1 MAEHAIK
8 IPQHHRSAF
17 AVELCTK
24 GAVFF
29 GGDRSL
35 MRFRSGSRQFAM
47 YLIAACAILTG
58 AMTTFNAHA
67 DVWVRMD
74 ETGVGHFARERLDE
88 RYVLYYRAPAP
99 KAEGSGAVA
108 GAQSTERPPS
118 LEEYSPKLAAFFQSS
133 PRYRKIKPLLAE
145 ASRSYGVD
153 VELLQALIAAES
165 AFNPAAVSDK
175 GAIGLMQVMP
185 DTARRFGIDSDQWLS
200 IETKL
205 ADPRINVHIGSRYLR
220 LLLNM
225 FPGRLDLALASY
237 NAGEGA
243 VIKAGNAIPK
253 YKETQEYVAMV
264 TELYGVLKP
273 PPTSE
278 TLRSNGR
285 VKRQYAPGVALS
297 GSRDPYAL
305 VIPSD
310 SLVVQKTGTAVPTPP
325 SRSVE

>member
-1 MAEHAIK
+1 MR
-8 IPQHHRSAF
+8 RSF
-17 AVELCTK
+17 YFE
-24 GAVFF
+24 
-29 GGDRSL
+29 
-35 MRFRSGSRQFAM
+35 RFRRV
-47 YLIAACAILTG
+47 LIAFVATAFLGIG
-58 AMTTFNAHA
+58 MAHA

-74 ETGVGHFARERLDE
+74 EEGAGHFARERLDD
-88 RYVLYYRAPAP
+88 RYVLYYRAPVP
-99 KAEGSGAVA
+99 KAVDGTAAAAVA
-108 GAQSTERPPS
+108 PERTPA
-118 LEEYSPKLAAFFQSS
+118 LEEYSRKLAAFFQTS
-133 PRYRKIKPLLAE
+133 PRYKKIKPLLTE
-145 ASRSYGVD
+145 ASLAYRID

-205 ADPRINVHIGSRYLR
+205 ANPRINVQIGSRYLR

-253 YKETQEYVAMV
+253 YKETQDYVAMV

-273 PPTSE
+273 PPLAKTS
-278 TLRSNGR
+278 RASAP
-285 VKRQYAPGVALS
+285 VKRHYAPGVALNAPLGPYTLVLPNEAAVVLKS
-297 GSRDPYAL
+297 GAAAPTH
-305 VIPSD
+305 PS
-310 SLVVQKTGTAVPTPP
+310 P
-325 SRSVE
+325 SVD